1 MKIEMARMGVFL
13 VFLLAAAWQDFG
25 TKQISSEILWL
36 SGTAALVCQSL
47 SVLCLAFIKE
57 AGAEETVL
65 WFFLN
70 AWGPYL
76 AGVLPGAALLAL
88 SWLGCGIGAGDGFFF
103 LVSGLLLGL
112 RHNLLFLCGTVL
124 CCGLF
129 GLGYYVWSRLKGND
143 AGGKTELP
151 LLPFGGDTGDLD
163 GGVVYDGVSGIWSVE
178 CRECLD
184 AVMSETARTHAL

>member
-57 AGAEETVL
+57 AGTEETVL

-70 AWGPYL
+70 AWDLTWREYYPEQRFWPF
-76 AGVLPGAALLAL
+76 PGWA
-88 SWLGCGIGAGDGFFF
+88 
-103 LVSGLLLGL
+103 V
-112 RHNLLFLCGTVL
+112 
-124 CCGLF
+124 
-129 GLGYYVWSRLKGND
+129 
-143 AGGKTELP
+143 E
-151 LLPFGGDTGDLD
+151 
-163 GGVVYDGVSGIWSVE
+163 SVP
-178 CRECLD
+178 
-184 AVMSETARTHAL
+184 ETASFSW

>member
-1 MKIEMARMGVFL
+1 MCFYWRQPGR
-13 VFLLAAAWQDFG
+13 
-25 TKQISSEILWL
+25 ILEQNRFHRKFCGYPEQRPW
-36 SGTAALVCQSL
+36 
-47 SVLCLAFIKE
+47 SVSPCLAFIKE

-151 LLPFGGDTGDLD
+151 LLPFG
-163 GGVVYDGVSGIWSVE
+163 VIPGIWT
-178 CRECLD
+178 
-184 AVMSETARTHAL
+184 AVLYMTEFRAFGV

>member
-124 CCGLF
+124 CAVCLVLDIMSG
-129 GLGYYVWSRLKGND
+129 
-143 AGGKTELP
+143 AG
-151 LLPFGGDTGDLD
+151 
-163 GGVVYDGVSGIWSVE
+163 
-178 CRECLD
+178 
-184 AVMSETARTHAL
+184 

>member
-65 WFFLN
+65 WFFSECLGTLPGGSITRSS
-70 AWGPYL
+70 ASGPFL
-76 AGVLPGAALLAL
+76 AGL
-88 SWLGCGIGAGDGFFF
+88 WNRC
-103 LVSGLLLGL
+103 
-112 RHNLLFLCGTVL
+112 RRRLLFPGERAAS
-124 CCGLF
+124 
-129 GLGYYVWSRLKGND
+129 W
-143 AGGKTELP
+143 
-151 LLPFGGDTGDLD
+151 
-163 GGVVYDGVSGIWSVE
+163 
-178 CRECLD
+178 
-184 AVMSETARTHAL
+184 TAA

>member
-1 MKIEMARMGVFL
+1 MGVFL

-76 AGVLPGAALLAL
+76 AGVLPGAALHGPFLA
-88 SWLGCGIGAGDGFFF
+88 
-103 LVSGLLLGL
+103 GLWN
-112 RHNLLFLCGTVL
+112 RCRRRLLFPGERAAS
-124 CCGLF
+124 
-129 GLGYYVWSRLKGND
+129 W
-143 AGGKTELP
+143 
-151 LLPFGGDTGDLD
+151 
-163 GGVVYDGVSGIWSVE
+163 
-178 CRECLD
+178 
-184 AVMSETARTHAL
+184 TAA

>member
-25 TKQISSEILWL
+25 TKQVSAEIFWL

-47 SVLCLAFIKE
+47 SVLCLAFMKE
-57 AGAEETVL
+57 AGAEEAVL
-65 WFFLN
+65 PFFLN
-70 AWGPYL
+70 AWGSYL
-76 AGVLPGAALLAL
+76 AGVLPGAALLVL
-88 SWLGCGIGAGDGFFF
+88 SRLGCGIGVGDGVFF

-129 GLGYYVWSRLKGND
+129 GLGYYVWSRMRGNYK
-143 AGGKTELP
+143 GGKTELP
-151 LLPFGGDTGDLD
+151 LLPFG
-163 GGVVYDGVSGIWSVE
+163 VIPGIWT
-178 CRECLD
+178 
-184 AVMSETARTHAL
+184 AVLYVMEFRAFEA

>member
-70 AWGPYL
+70 AWGPFL
-76 AGVLPGAALLAL
+76 AGL
-88 SWLGCGIGAGDGFFF
+88 WNRC
-103 LVSGLLLGL
+103 
-112 RHNLLFLCGTVL
+112 RRRLLFPGERAAS
-124 CCGLF
+124 
-129 GLGYYVWSRLKGND
+129 W
-143 AGGKTELP
+143 
-151 LLPFGGDTGDLD
+151 
-163 GGVVYDGVSGIWSVE
+163 
-178 CRECLD
+178 
-184 AVMSETARTHAL
+184 TAA

>member
-76 AGVLPGAALLAL
+76 SGILPGAALLAL
-88 SWLGCGIGAGDGFFF
+88 SWLGCGIG
-103 LVSGLLLGL
+103 S
-112 RHNLLFLCGTVL
+112 
-124 CCGLF
+124 
-129 GLGYYVWSRLKGND
+129 
-143 AGGKTELP
+143 
-151 LLPFGGDTGDLD
+151 
-163 GGVVYDGVSGIWSVE
+163 
-178 CRECLD
+178 
-184 AVMSETARTHAL
+184 

>member
-1 MKIEMARMGVFL
+1 MNMEMARMGVFL
-13 VFLLAAAWQDFG
+13 VFLLAAAWQDFR
-25 TKQISSEILWL
+25 TKQVSAELLWL

-47 SVLCLAFIKE
+47 SVLCLAFMKK
-57 AGAEETVL
+57 AGAEEAVL
-65 WFFLN
+65 PLFLS

-76 AGVLPGAALLAL
+76 TGALPGAVLLAL

-103 LVSGLLLGL
+103 LVSGLLIGL

-129 GLGYYVWSRLKGND
+129 GLGYYVWSRIKGND

-151 LLPFGGDTGDLD
+151 LLPFG
-163 GGVVYDGVSGIWSVE
+163 VIPGIWT
-178 CRECLD
+178 
-184 AVMSETARTHAL
+184 AVLYVTQIQSAGISGA

>member
-1 MKIEMARMGVFL
+1 MARMGVFL

-103 LVSGLLLGL
+103 LAGCFLDCGITCCFCAERCYAAVCLVLDIMSG
-112 RHNLLFLCGTVL
+112 
-124 CCGLF
+124 
-129 GLGYYVWSRLKGND
+129 
-143 AGGKTELP
+143 AG
-151 LLPFGGDTGDLD
+151 
-163 GGVVYDGVSGIWSVE
+163 
-178 CRECLD
+178 
-184 AVMSETARTHAL
+184 